1 MRMACMRLRGAVKR
15 SGQVGCERNEWFAQ
29 TALMANFY
37 DAQPPL
43 GSFLAGESFNKFNL
57 DASVSLV

>member
-1 MRMACMRLRGAVKR
+1 
-15 SGQVGCERNEWFAQ
+15 
-29 TALMANFY
+29 MANLY